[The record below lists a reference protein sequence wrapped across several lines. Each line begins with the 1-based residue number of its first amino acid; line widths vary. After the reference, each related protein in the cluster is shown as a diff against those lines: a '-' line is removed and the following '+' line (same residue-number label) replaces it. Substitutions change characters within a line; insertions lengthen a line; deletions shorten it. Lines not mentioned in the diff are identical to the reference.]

1 MKLVKL
7 NNGMHGFPGSKFAMD
22 RFFNEDFMKPFFG
35 DDFQTPTLRNSV
47 FASTVPSVN
56 VIEHADGFRIEVAAP
71 GMAKDDFKVNLDK
84 DLLTISVKKES
95 ADEENTETYRRR
107 EFNYSSFE
115 RSFRLPET
123 VDSEKIDAKYEN
135 GVLLIALPKKEA
147 AIEKPAREIEIG

>member
-7 NNGMHGFPGSKFAMD
+7 NNGMTGFPGSNFHMD
-22 RFFNEDFMKPFFG
+22 RFFNEEFLKPFFR
-35 DDFQTPTLRNSV
+35 DDFQVPSV
-47 FASTVPSVN
+47 RDGWFASSVPSVN
-56 VIEHADGFRIEVAAP
+56 VVEHKDGFRIELAAP
-71 GMAKDDFKVNLDK
+71 GLVKEDFKVNLEK
-84 DLLTISVKKES
+84 DLLTISVKKE
-95 ADEENTETYRRR
+95 ANTEEETDTYRRR

-123 VDSEKIDAKYEN
+123 VDAEKIDAKYDN

>member
-7 NNGMHGFPGSKFAMD
+7 NNGMHNFPGSKFAMD
-22 RFFNEDFMKPFFG
+22 RFLNEDFLKPFFG
-35 DDFQTPTLRNSV
+35 DDFQTPTLRNSL
-47 FASTVPSVN
+47 FSSTVPSVN
-56 VIEHADGFRIEVAAP
+56 VVEHANGFRIEMAAP
-71 GMAKDDFKVNLDK
+71 GLVKDDFKINLEK

-95 ADEENTETYRRR
+95 AEDENTDAYRRR

-135 GVLLIALPKKEA
+135 GVLRIALPKKEA